1 MGRKEREVK
10 MTLLE
15 LCETNGHIVLM
26 DISVRDENLRLM
38 HTYRIGSDAHLFK
51 GDDANR
57 TTVLN
62 RPLHVQQD
70 GAENFQF
77 GFVTKSL
84 PKELRKM
91 EVAYWYASH
100 AFGCKITDAVD
111 LRVDVISGKNA
122 EQMKVDARQEI
133 EADQDPDQISFF

>member
-1 MGRKEREVK
+1 

-26 DISVRDENLRLM
+26 DISVRDEKLRLQ
-38 HTYRIGSDAHLFK
+38 HTYRIGQDAHLFEV
-51 GDDANR
+51 DDANR

-70 GAENFQF
+70 GASSSTF
-77 GFVTKSL
+77 GFVTKNL

-91 EVAYWYASH
+91 EVSYWYASH
-100 AFGCKITDAVD
+100 AFCKITDAID

-122 EQMKVDARQEI
+122 EQLKVDARREA
-133 EADQDPDQISFF
+133 EADQDPDQMSLF

>member
-1 MGRKEREVK
+1 

-26 DISVRDENLRLM
+26 DISVRDENLRLQ
-38 HTYRIGSDAHLFK
+38 HTYRIGQDAHLFK

-62 RPLHVQQD
+62 RPLHVQQE

-91 EVAYWYASH
+91 EVSYWYASH
-100 AFGCKITDAVD
+100 AFGCKITDAIE

-122 EQMKVDARQEI
+122 EQLKVDARQEA
-133 EADQDPDQISFF
+133 EADRDPDQMSLF